1 MHERVVVCVC
11 GGGWREEGED
21 VRVHGVKE
29 MGGVARSLLG
39 KLGQLGAE
47 GR

>member
-1 MHERVVVCVC
+1 MSVWLCVCVW
-11 GGGWREEGED
+11 GGWREEGED